1 MRPGTP
7 GLRPAGVP
15 VGRSL
20 HGLDDAAGFGEG
32 VEGREGFD
40 DRFVAGHEEHRLF
53 ATGEDGAGDQS
64 AHEPD
69 GGLDIAAFE
78 AEPTGVIVGG
88 GPEAGGGVDG
98 FG

>member
-1 MRPGTP
+1 MAGFGIE
-7 GLRPAGVP
+7 GLEN
-15 VGRSL
+15 
-20 HGLDDAAGFGEG
+20 AAGFGEG

-69 GGLDIAAFE
+69 GGLDISAFE
-78 AEPTGVIVGG
+78 AEPTGVGVGG
-88 GPEAGGGVDG
+88 GLEACGGVDG